1 MYLPLLAEES
11 AMTRARFAGEIASLF
26 SGGGALLAGLHWLA
40 TTPLRAVLIILA
52 AMGLLLSSVAKLCG
66 AQVRR

>member
-1 MYLPLLAEES
+1 
-11 AMTRARFAGEIASLF
+11 MTRAKTAAEIASLF

-40 TTPLRAVLIILA
+40 TIPLRAVLIILG

-66 AQVRR
+66 TQVRS